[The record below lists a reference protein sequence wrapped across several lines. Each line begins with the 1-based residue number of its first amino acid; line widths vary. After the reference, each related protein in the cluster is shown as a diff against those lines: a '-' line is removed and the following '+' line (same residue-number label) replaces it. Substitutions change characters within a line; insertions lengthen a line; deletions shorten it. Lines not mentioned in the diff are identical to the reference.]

1 MKVGDLVKCGDSC
14 GIVIKNQEKY
24 NEKYAKVLFNNDEF
38 YWMNILYLEV
48 ISGREN

>member
-1 MKVGDLVKCGDSC
+1 MEVGDLVKCGDLG

-38 YWMNILYLEV
+38 YWINIRYLEV
-48 ISGREN
+48 VNESR